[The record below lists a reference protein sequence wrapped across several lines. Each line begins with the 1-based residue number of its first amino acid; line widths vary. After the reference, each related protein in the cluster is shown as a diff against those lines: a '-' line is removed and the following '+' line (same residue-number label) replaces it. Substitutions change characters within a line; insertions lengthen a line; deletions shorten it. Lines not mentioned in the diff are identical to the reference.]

1 MFRFKKHLASILIA
15 ILLSF
20 QLTSVV
26 FAEEPIVTIIAISQD
41 AKILFQDIALQ
52 AGLNIVIDDSINS
65 RVTIDLKSIDAEQAL
80 NTVAKIAGAS
90 VTYDNG
96 IYIVQNARIS
106 YPSIIQTEQIST
118 QVFDLSK
125 VNYDNAIRIIRSIAF
140 KMEIEE
146 FPEMKVVLVRG
157 VLAEM
162 NLIKNTIDQYLRDA
176 ANSNT
181 QVTDEKIM
189 TTVYISYVDVSEVA
203 MAVQGQ
209 FPNVR
214 VQSSRTTSTLILY
227 GPPSEIAQVKATV
240 KELDRTPAVLH
251 FDLEIVEISETD
263 GSNIGIDWTNSQG
276 QYGTFS
282 VNFTENSPSYNS
294 QDSQVDFR
302 PWTRS
307 SLNLVA
313 NIRLLKEAGKA
324 KTIAHPTVT
333 VLENKSARVST
344 LDRYAI
350 MTGQSSYPQ
359 YVDAGVTLDISG
371 KLDAH
376 GDIIV
381 SLTPKV
387 SGITGFSKEGYP
399 ITSTREV
406 NTTVILKPGETL
418 VIGGLMRFEE
428 TTITTGVPFL
438 SSLPVIGKLFG
449 STKTT
454 TRTTELVIMLTPQVS
469 SNL

>member
-1 MFRFKKHLASILIA
+1 MFRFKKHLATILIA
-15 ILLSF
+15 FLLLF
-20 QLTSVV
+20 QSTPIV
-26 FAEEPIVTIIAISQD
+26 FAEEPLITIIAISQD
-41 AKILFQDIALQ
+41 AKAIFQDIALQ
-52 AGLNIVIDDSINS
+52 ADLNIVIDDSINS
-65 RVTIDLKSIDAEQAL
+65 RVTIDLKNIGAEQAL
-80 NTVAKIAGAS
+80 NTIAKIAGAN
-90 VTYDNG
+90 VTHDNG
-96 IYIVQNARIS
+96 VYIIQNARIS
-106 YPSIIQTEQIST
+106 YPSVNTQTEQIST

-125 VNYDNAIRIIRSIAF
+125 VNYDNAIKIIRSVAF
-140 KMEIEE
+140 KMELEE

-162 NLIKNTIDQYLRDA
+162 NLIKNTIDQYLREA
-176 ANSNT
+176 ANSNI
-181 QVTDEKIM
+181 QVADEKIM
-189 TTVYISYVDVSEVA
+189 TTVYVSYVDVSEVA

-214 VQSSRTTSTLILY
+214 VQSSRTTSNLILY
-227 GPPSEIAQVKATV
+227 GPPSEIAQVKAAV
-240 KELDRTPAVLH
+240 KELDKTPAVLH

-294 QDSQVDFR
+294 QDSQIDFR

-350 MTGQSSYPQ
+350 MTSQSSYPQ

-371 KLDAH
+371 KLDSR
-376 GDIIV
+376 GDLIV
-381 SLTPKV
+381 TLTPRV

-428 TTITTGVPFL
+428 ITTTSGVPFL
-438 SSLPVIGKLFG
+438 SSIPVIGKLFG

-469 SNL
+469 V